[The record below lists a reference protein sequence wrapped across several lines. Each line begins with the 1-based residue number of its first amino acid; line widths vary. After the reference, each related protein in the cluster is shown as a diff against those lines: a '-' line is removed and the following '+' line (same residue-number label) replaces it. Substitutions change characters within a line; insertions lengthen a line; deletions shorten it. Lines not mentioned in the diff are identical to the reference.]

1 MRTRTRLKLAAGTVL
16 LAAMLYAFAAAPG
29 LLSDRDSLVP
39 VGTTRQVL
47 R

>member
-1 MRTRTRLKLAAGTVL
+1 MRTRTRLKLAAGAAL
-16 LAAMLYAFAAAPG
+16 LAVILYALAAAPG

-39 VGTTRQVL
+39 AGTTRQVL